1 MSFTKE
7 TQGRIDESGW
17 DGTDETDPSLPIPY
31 FVTPAIDL
39 LATNAAANGW
49 APIVDP
55 LTGVAVDHLAWSPN
69 VGVVLP

>member
-1 MSFTKE
+1 MENATNSHHV
-7 TQGRIDESGW
+7 SLA
-17 DGTDETDPSLPIPY
+17 ETDQPVTLPAYYFEPSRLD
-31 FVTPAIDL
+31 AL
-39 LATNAAANGW
+39 CENAAANGW